1 MQTCWIL
8 RPKDAAARRRSAALL
23 GGMQATATRQMRF
36 GAEGDS
42 VEVFSDT
49 PRCICNVKKR
59 PPGPRAGIFPPGA
72 DGQNRRFLPFS
83 GSMGRRPCTHTADRR
98 KGKSFQHL
106 GPYTSCKRVLI
117 FPQVENTVE
126 KVKNFSLKAPFR
138 CGIQPFQ
145 PTFQPFHRKAPAA
158 VGYDLYFSRW
168 KADHFR
174 ARNLARFA
182 ENADI
187 PLTNVIYC

>member
-1 MQTCWIL
+1 MVECKRLQRGRCALGQNETAWWRCFQIHPGVSEML
-8 RPKDAAARRRSAALL
+8 RNARPA
-23 GGMQATATRQMRF
+23 
-36 GAEGDS
+36 
-42 VEVFSDT
+42 
-49 PRCICNVKKR
+49 
-59 PPGPRAGIFPPGA
+59 PGPGFSRRVRTGRTGGFFLFQGVWAGGPAPIPQAAGKA
-72 DGQNRRFLPFS
+72 
-83 GSMGRRPCTHTADRR
+83 
-98 KGKSFQHL
+98 KSFQHS

-145 PTFQPFHRKAPAA
+145 PTFQPFHRKVPAA

-168 KADHFR
+168 KADYFR